1 MERCVIEK
9 IEKLQDFDDYY
20 TNGWEVAADDV
31 IEMLNTTV
39 ITNKSLI
46 SSAIKA
52 IPNLAIRE
60 YLIERLPF
68 IF

>member
-1 MERCVIEK
+1 MEKCVIEK

-31 IEMLNTTV
+31 IKMLNTTV

-52 IPNLAIRE
+52 IPNLTIRE

>member
-20 TNGWEVAADDV
+20 TNGWEVVADDV
-31 IEMLNTTV
+31 IEMLSTTT

-46 SSAIKA
+46 SSTIKA
-52 IPNLAIRE
+52 IPNLNIRE